1 MKLFLSVVVLLIALA
16 RPVLAAAPTG
26 TLNLGVYPYLS
37 PSQIVEQ
44 FAPLGDHLARTLGR
58 PVNLV
63 SAPDFE
69 KFIERTR
76 AGEYDIIF
84 TAPHMGRLAEKRDG
98 YRPVAQTAHRI
109 QVALICRKEAPLHGL
124 ADLKGRSI
132 AIGAR
137 LSMTY
142 QLVERTLQSGGMSL
156 DREVR
161 PILTASFSNVMEAT
175 LRGEADVGAIPTA
188 VLINVPVEQRDAVR
202 EILRTEATPG
212 ALVLAH
218 PRHDNALLERIREAF
233 LAVRAHPE
241 GQRFLERS
249 KLGDFQPLDAATMK
263 RIDPFTAVLER
274 K

>member
-1 MKLFLSVVVLLIALA
+1 MKLLLSVVALLVALV
-16 RPVLAAAPTG
+16 RPVLAADPAG

-44 FAPLGDHLARTLGR
+44 FTPLGDHLARTLGR

-63 SAPDFE
+63 SAPSFE
-69 KFIERTR
+69 KFIERTG

-98 YRPVAQTAHRI
+98 YRPVAQTSQRI
-109 QVALICRKEAPLHGL
+109 EVALICLKDAPLHGL
-124 ADLKGRSI
+124 ADLNGRSI

-142 QLVERTLQSGGMSL
+142 QLVERALQSRGMSL
-156 DREVR
+156 NREVK

-188 VLINVPVEQRDAVR
+188 VFANMPGEQRDSVR
-202 EILRTEATPG
+202 EFLRTEATPG
-212 ALVLAH
+212 GLVLAH
-218 PRHDNALLERIREAF
+218 PRHDNALLDRIREAF
-233 LAVRAHPE
+233 LSVRAHPE
-241 GQRFLERS
+241 GRRFLDRS
-249 KLGDFQPLDAATMK
+249 KLGDFLTLDAATMK

-274 K
+274 Q